1 MNPPTLLHAVV
12 KVSLFCKWEINFMT
26 CNLTSPG
33 GHNYIIAAIYYF
45 TKWAEAMPTFNCKDD
60 KVTCFFFNHVIARF
74 SVPQKIVSYHCFHFE
89 DVVWTKLSTMLK
101 FKHQF
106 SSSYYPQGN
115 GKVEVVN
122 KIIKTML
129 ERMVGNHKTNWH
141 HMLFSAL

>member
-1 MNPPTLLHAVV
+1 
-12 KVSLFCKWEINFMT
+12 MT
-26 CNLTSPG
+26 CNPTSAD
-33 GHNYIIAAIYYF
+33 GHNYIIVVINYF
-45 TKWAEAMPTFNCKDD
+45 TKLVEAMPTFKCKDD
-60 KVTCFFFNHVIARF
+60 SAARLFFNNIIACF
-74 SVPQKIVSYHCFHFE
+74 GVPQKIVSYHCFHFE